1 MIKEGVFWRED
12 KEEYYIGKLF
22 SIFGL
27 NFGYGTRIIIP
38 PDRLYHC
45 DNIKKKMISYIGRNL
60 STVKDL
66 PTRNKLSSTI
76 KYSNDII
83 LLDKLNKIIYS
94 DSFLSEQKL
103 YVYYNFDSF
112 EEIFIYGNF
121 IKDKFIGMT
130 IPYYNYPI
138 NIELN
143 KIYIEEVKTK
153 EEKKELQ
160 KRLSSARIKIGFPKE
175 VYKNIK
181 DKVEKIVAI

>member
-1 MIKEGVFWRED
+1 MIKEGVFWRKD

-38 PDRLYHC
+38 PDKLYYC
-45 DNIKKKMISYIGRNL
+45 NNIKIKMISYIGRNL
-60 STVKDL
+60 STVVDL

-83 LLDKLNKIIYS
+83 LIDELNKIIYS

-103 YVYYNFDSF
+103 YVYYNFNSF

-130 IPYYNYPI
+130 IPSYNTYPI
-138 NIELN
+138 DVELN

-153 EEKKELQ
+153 VFLWDAETNVPVCQEFK
-160 KRLSSARIKIGFPKE
+160 
-175 VYKNIK
+175 YNY
-181 DKVEKIVAI
+181 